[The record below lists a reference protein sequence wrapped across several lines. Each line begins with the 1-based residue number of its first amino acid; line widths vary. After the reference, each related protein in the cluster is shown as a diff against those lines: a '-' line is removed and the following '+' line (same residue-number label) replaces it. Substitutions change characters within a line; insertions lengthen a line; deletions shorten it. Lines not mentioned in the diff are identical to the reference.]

1 MAKAGN
7 RNNRVDLIHK
17 IGALFAGI
25 KVKNHVRII
34 CDIDI
39 RLIITVKNPASIAVN
54 RFSNRDIDVKKDTS
68 IDLIFL
74 WSQI

>member
-7 RNNRVDLIHK
+7 RNSRVDLIYK
-17 IGALFAGI
+17 ICALFAGI
-25 KVKNHVRII
+25 KVENHVRII
-34 CDIDI
+34 GDIDI

-54 RFSNRDIDVKKDTS
+54 RFPNRDIDVKKDTS